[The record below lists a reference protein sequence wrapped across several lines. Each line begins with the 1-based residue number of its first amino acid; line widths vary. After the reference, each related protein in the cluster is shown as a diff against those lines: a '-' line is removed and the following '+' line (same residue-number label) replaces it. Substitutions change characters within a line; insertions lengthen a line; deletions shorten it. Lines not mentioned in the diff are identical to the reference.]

1 MRLWPNGFGNLLGD
15 ILATAKPTYVSG
27 DVWFVNSATGTDAAS
42 PAGKDK
48 EKPLAGLAQA
58 ITNAAAGD
66 VIVLADGHAQTLT
79 SVITV
84 SKQLFIVGAGSSG
97 GQPTAS
103 FTVNSTN
110 VDAIVVSAANCD
122 IRNIKF
128 PESLQTNTG
137 AVGAKLAINN
147 IAGTRIVGCRF
158 EMGAKDN
165 FAGVL
170 VGTSNSLCNDTR
182 LDGCTF
188 ISTATSAATRPSRGL
203 SAPVIISD
211 LEVVNCV
218 FSDGTVGFANGAFD
232 GSAGVITRFRGI
244 NNSLLLGADMKMNS
258 ASTGY
263 LVGTTTTGAARVDWT

>member
-1 MRLWPNGFGNLLGD
+1 MRLWPNGLAEILGD
-15 ILATAKPTYVSG
+15 TLAIGEPLYVSG

-66 VIVLADGHAQTLT
+66 LILLAAGHTQTLT
-79 SVITV
+79 AAIAV
-84 SKQLFIVGAGSSG
+84 SKQLFIVGGGSSG
-97 GQPTAS
+97 GSPTVS
-103 FTVNSTN
+103 FTMNS
-110 VDAIVVSAANCD
+110 SAADTFTISAAGCD

-128 PESLQTNTG
+128 PESSQTNAGTS
-137 AVGAKLAINN
+137 GAKVVVSNV
-147 IAGTRIVGCRF
+147 AGTRIVGCRF

-165 FAGVL
+165 YAGVML
-170 VGTSNSLCNDTR
+170 VTSGADTR
-182 LDGCTF
+182 LSDCTF
-188 ISTATSAATRPSRGL
+188 ISTATSTATRPSRGVNTNSLAL
-203 SAPVIISD
+203 SD
-211 LEVVNCV
+211 FEVTNCV

-232 GSAGVITRFRGI
+232 GSGGIMTRFRGI

-258 ASTGY
+258 SSTGY